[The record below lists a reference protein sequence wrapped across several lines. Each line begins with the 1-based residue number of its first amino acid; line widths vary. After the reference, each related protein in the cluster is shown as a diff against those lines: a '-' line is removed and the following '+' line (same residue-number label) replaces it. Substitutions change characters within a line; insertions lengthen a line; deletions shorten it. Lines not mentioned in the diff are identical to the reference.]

1 MSFGLNIQR
10 YSCYGNASLRSD
22 VQNHLYKRVE
32 SGPLE
37 VDFRPLVI
45 HFRPLSVILYA
56 PGSCFSAEELDFGPL
71 IFYFG
76 SGC

>member
-10 YSCYGNASLRSD
+10 YSFYGNASLRSD
-22 VQNHLYKRVE
+22 AQNHLYKRVE

-37 VDFRPLVI
+37 VD
-45 HFRPLSVILYA
+45 FRPLSVILYA